1 MFCQVRWPI
10 DRGVDVFGWNPRH
23 SLGKELNPPEGNQK
37 DRISIGWDIFALS
50 GLMTIAITLI
60 TISFQSVKSAL
71 ANPAD
76 SLRYE

>member
-1 MFCQVRWPI
+1 MLSKEFVILVLAANILAWPLAFFI
-10 DRGVDVFGWNPRH
+10 MHGWIQRFAY
-23 SLGKELNPPEGNQK
+23 
-37 DRISIGWDIFALS
+37 RISIGWDIFALS